1 MNTWLACWSG
11 KGLFVVKV
19 GIVAGE
25 ASGDLLGAELMAA
38 LRHRDS
44 DLQFVGVGGPRMD
57 AEGLCALQ
65 SIDRF
70 SMNGF
75 VEPLLR
81 IPDLF
86 GLLNE
91 LAAKLAT
98 VDVMVGVDFN
108 VFNFMLERRL
118 KSQGVPTVHYV
129 SPSVYAWRRGRVRKI
144 EKCADLLLALFPF
157 ERAYYEDTLIDVR
170 FVGHP
175 LADRLDPDRDRIAER
190 QVAREDLAIDPHCT
204 VVALLPGSRGSELK
218 CHLELFLRVAER
230 IQALHPINERLVFV
244 IPCANDRALEK
255 AQQHTR
261 RFEHLDVR
269 FDSGSSLKT
278 FAASDV
284 ALVKSGTST
293 LEALLL
299 RVPMVVTYQ
308 AGPITYS
315 IVRSVLQTE
324 WVALPNILAQR
335 ELVPEFLQQSGS
347 GETLALAV
355 CRELARARS
364 DPGYFAAFDRL
375 HRSLRQGNAA
385 RAADAVLDLV
395 ARRAT

>member
-1 MNTWLACWSG
+1 M
-11 KGLFVVKV
+11 KV

-38 LRHRDS
+38 LRHRDN
-44 DLQFVGVGGPRMD
+44 DLQFIGVGGPRMD
-57 AEGLCALQ
+57 AEGLCALH

-81 IPDLF
+81 IPELV
-86 GLLNE
+86 GLLND
-91 LAAKLAT
+91 LAGKLAN

-118 KSQGVPTVHYV
+118 KVQGVPTVHYV

-144 EKCADLLLALFPF
+144 EECVDLLLALFPF
-157 ERAYYEDTLIDVR
+157 ECAYYEDTSVDVR

-190 QVAREDLAIDPHCT
+190 QMARKDLSIDLHST
-204 VVALLPGSRGSELK
+204 VVALLPGSRVSELK
-218 CHLELFLRVAER
+218 CHLELFFRVAER
-230 IQALHPINERLVFV
+230 IRALHSTDERLVFV
-244 IPCANDRALEK
+244 IPCANDRALDK
-255 AQQHTR
+255 VRQHAN
-261 RFEHLDVR
+261 RFGHLDVR
-269 FDSGSSLKT
+269 LDSGNSLRT

-355 CRELARARS
+355 CSELARSRS
-364 DPGYFAAFDRL
+364 DPAYFAAFDKL
-375 HRSLRQGNAA
+375 HRSLRKGNAA
-385 RAADAVLDLV
+385 RAADAVLDV
-395 ARRAT
+395 AACRES

>member
-1 MNTWLACWSG
+1 M
-11 KGLFVVKV
+11 KV

-38 LRHRDS
+38 MRQRNTDVE
-44 DLQFVGVGGPRMD
+44 FVGVGGQRME
-57 AEGLCALQ
+57 AEGLRALH

-81 IPDLF
+81 IPE
-86 GLLNE
+86 LLALLRSTVKQ
-91 LAAKLAT
+91 LAE

-118 KSQGVPTVHYV
+118 KSRGIPTVHYV

-144 EKCADLLLALFPF
+144 EKCADLLLTLFPF
-157 ERAYYEDTLIDVR
+157 EPSYYKGTSIDAR

-175 LADRLDPDRDRIAER
+175 QADLVDPARDRAAECQR
-190 QVAREDLAIDPHCT
+190 ARENLAIEPCST
-204 VVALLPGSRGSELK
+204 VVALLPGSRSSELR
-218 CHLELFLRVAER
+218 CHLELFLRTAER
-230 IQALHPINERLVFV
+230 IDGLLSVDERCVFV
-244 IPCANDRALEK
+244 VPCANDNSVHKVKQYA
-255 AQQHTR
+255 R
-261 RFEHLDVR
+261 RFDHLDLR
-269 FDSGSSLKT
+269 IDRGGSMQT

-308 AGPITYS
+308 SGPVTYS
-315 IVRSVLQTE
+315 IVRSILQTK
-324 WVALPNILAQR
+324 WVALPNILTQS
-335 ELVPEFLQQSGS
+335 ELVPEFLQQAASS
-347 GETLALAV
+347 ETLAVAV
-355 CRELARARS
+355 CRELVRARS
-364 DPGYFAAFDRL
+364 DPEYFAIFDQL
-375 HRSLRQGNAA
+375 HRSLRQNNSA
-385 RAADAVLDLV
+385 RAAEAVLSLV
-395 ARRAT
+395 ADRIN